1 MNMDFLTNA
10 LIEEHLEECMEIVKE
25 EMQDYYLDEDE
36 YPILTRE
43 IMLTAQSAGGD
54 FSEGNIRFYCDER
67 PQSRYNCKTPTEV
80 RTEALS
86 STTPATYPIA
96 KNKRIE
102 KYKSKWSA

>member
-1 MNMDFLTNA
+1 MDFLTNA

-54 FSEGNIRFYCDER
+54 FSEGNIRVYCDEYKKHNFL
-67 PQSRYNCKTPTEV
+67 SRF
-80 RTEALS
+80 
-86 STTPATYPIA
+86 
-96 KNKRIE
+96 KRMHDTN
-102 KYKSKWSA
+102 Y

>member
-1 MNMDFLTNA
+1 MYQMY
-10 LIEEHLEECMEIVKE
+10 EITDEPSLRHAIK
-25 EMQDYYLDEDE
+25 DY
-36 YPILTRE
+36 
-43 IMLTAQSAGGD
+43 
-54 FSEGNIRFYCDER
+54 IRFYCDER